1 MQNEVTRGTS
11 SQDQEIRSAPS
22 VPDVSGVV
30 TIITNSVQ
38 HETSAESVS
47 GAEVRHPNSD
57 GGRKHSL
64 NRSLSRDSQKSGNYS
79 MYCGDVRGEND
90 NFSVFDITM
99 AFISS

>member
-30 TIITNSVQ
+30 TIITNGVQ

-64 NRSLSRDSQKSGNYS
+64 NRSPSRDSQKSGNYS
-79 MYCGDVRGEND
+79 MHCGDVRGEND

>member
-90 NFSVFDITM
+90 NFSVYDITTV
-99 AFISS
+99 FI

>member
-30 TIITNSVQ
+30 TIITNGVQ

-64 NRSLSRDSQKSGNYS
+64 NRSPSRDSQKSGNYS
-79 MYCGDVRGEND
+79 MYCGDVRREND

-99 AFISS
+99 AFI